1 MGAAAAALV
10 FAVLFAVRIASRN
23 RGGAREGGLSLH
35 NRK

>member
-1 MGAAAAALV
+1 MRAEVAALV
-10 FAVLFAVRIASRN
+10 LAVLFALRISSRN